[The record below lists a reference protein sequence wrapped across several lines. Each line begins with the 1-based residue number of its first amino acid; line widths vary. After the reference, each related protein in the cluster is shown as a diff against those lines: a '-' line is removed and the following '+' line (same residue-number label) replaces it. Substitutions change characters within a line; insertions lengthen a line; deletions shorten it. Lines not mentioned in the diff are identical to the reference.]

1 MIAYIGELRY
11 TGIPT
16 TRHSV
21 LSTRPGT
28 KVLGQVP
35 RYSVGANCLLG
46 GFWAPAGVHDRIPS
60 DSCKSRFNI
69 TALKR
74 PTTVQQCPMILQ
86 KTFHRLACLVCST
99 SDQPIVLVP
108 RYSTTLV
115 PRLSP
120 VNTQVPRC
128 LGTHA
133 GTQVPSLAQRLLG
146 GPHPRTAGSQNN
158 ILERSWPICSGMQAG
173 RADQIRQERKQGWG
187 GMQSRIMRFTTPRH
201 RNPQSL
207 RLFHLRAN

>member
-1 MIAYIGELRY
+1 MSRCKLFVWWLLSMIAGIWELRY
-11 TGIPT
+11 TGIQT

-28 KVLGQVP
+28 KVLGQIP

-86 KTFHRLACLVCST
+86 KTFHRLACLLALLHIRPTNSFGA
-99 SDQPIVLVP
+99 QVLNYP
-108 RYSTTLV
+108 
-115 PRLSP
+115 
-120 VNTQVPRC
+120 
-128 LGTHA
+128 GT
-133 GTQVPSLAQRLLG
+133 
-146 GPHPRTAGSQNN
+146 
-158 ILERSWPICSGMQAG
+158 
-173 RADQIRQERKQGWG
+173 
-187 GMQSRIMRFTTPRH
+187 
-201 RNPQSL
+201 
-207 RLFHLRAN
+207 